1 MFTPRLETYEV
12 GQRRALDHR
21 GYCYCRAECSLICP
35 LSAGSI
41 LIRHSWIF
49 IMSSRKSRPPS
60 DDDDSSGPRIPPVPQ
75 RGRHSDEEYYRSPK
89 KQRRRSRYGSGRGYE
104 MGREKLTKVD
114 VLLCVFHGAPSHRWR
129 TAPYSFDR
137 RRINDVELWEDI
149 RSIYRD
155 DLQKAWRRIFGLKK
169 LKAIIPIEVP
179 DLATHN
185 PTPSHYEHRY
195 ENGLS

>member
-1 MFTPRLETYEV
+1 ME
-12 GQRRALDHR
+12 
-21 GYCYCRAECSLICP
+21 LIVRSIYP
-35 LSAGSI
+35 LSARFI
-41 LIRHSWIF
+41 LLRDSWIF
-49 IMSSRKSRPPS
+49 GMASRKSRPPS

-114 VLLCVFHGAPSHRWR
+114 LLFCVFHGAPSHRWR

-169 LKAIIPIEVP
+169 LKAIIPIEVH
-179 DLATHN
+179 DLAPPN
-185 PTPSHYEHRY
+185 PILSHYEHYYRY
-195 ENGLS
+195 GSRQSYSQSNTRRVHG

>member
-1 MFTPRLETYEV
+1 
-12 GQRRALDHR
+12 
-21 GYCYCRAECSLICP
+21 
-35 LSAGSI
+35 
-41 LIRHSWIF
+41 
-49 IMSSRKSRPPS
+49 MSSRKSRPPS

-104 MGREKLTKVD
+104 MGREKSTKVE
-114 VLLCVFHGAPSHRWR
+114 LLFCVFHGAPSHRWR

-169 LKAIIPIEVP
+169 LKAIIPIEVH
-179 DLATHN
+179 DLATSS
-185 PTPSHYEHRY
+185 PILSHHKHQHKYGSRQSCSQSNKKNVHE
-195 ENGLS
+195 

>member
-1 MFTPRLETYEV
+1 
-12 GQRRALDHR
+12 
-21 GYCYCRAECSLICP
+21 
-35 LSAGSI
+35 
-41 LIRHSWIF
+41 
-49 IMSSRKSRPPS
+49 MSSRKSRPPS
-60 DDDDSSGPRIPPVPQ
+60 DDEDSSGPRIPPVPQ
-75 RGRHSDEEYYRSPK
+75 QGRHSDEEYYRSPK

-114 VLLCVFHGAPSHRWR
+114 ILLCVFHGAPSHRWR

-169 LKAIIPIEVP
+169 LKAIIPIEVQ
-179 DLATHN
+179 DLSTSN
-185 PTPSHYEHRY
+185 PIHSPYEHGYRC
-195 ENGLS
+195 GLKNHAPSKI

>member
-1 MFTPRLETYEV
+1 
-12 GQRRALDHR
+12 
-21 GYCYCRAECSLICP
+21 
-35 LSAGSI
+35 
-41 LIRHSWIF
+41 
-49 IMSSRKSRPPS
+49 MSSRKSRPPS

-104 MGREKLTKVD
+104 MGREKSTKVE
-114 VLLCVFHGAPSHRWR
+114 LLFCVFHGAPSHRWR

-169 LKAIIPIEVP
+169 LKAIIPIEVH
-179 DLATHN
+179 DLA
-185 PTPSHYEHRY
+185 PSNSILCLYEHCCKFGSRESY
-195 ENGLS
+195 SQLNRRIVHT